1 MGEIMS
7 DTVHTAV
14 EARFVGLCPN
24 CDGEIAAGRLAVGLP
39 CDNCLPSPSPDPCA
53 ALAKR
58 GILAAYGRVCRLL
71 AEVTRFREFFAR
83 AVSSPPWSLQLSW
96 AKRVLLGRSFAI
108 LAPTGV
114 GKTTFGLA
122 MAAYLPARSYIIVP
136 TRLLVEELLRRL
148 AAFAPGKRI
157 VGFTGKRRERELIA
171 SGEFDVLI
179 TTSAFLQRNC
189 ELLLKAF
196 SSQDDPGGP
205 GIFIFVD
212 DVDSLLKASK
222 NVDRV
227 LSLLGF
233 SQDEIEAAMS
243 GEEVEKGPRG
253 VLVVSSAT
261 AQPRTKRVQLFQRL
275 LGFEVQR
282 PTTVLRNVVD
292 LEARVG
298 SPRDAVGRAVELV
311 KRFGPGAFVYVSQE
325 LGREGVERVIEAL
338 DSAGIP
344 PVSYEDFT
352 EEAQDDFRERRIWAA
367 VGISRGG
374 NPLVRGVDLP
384 EAVRYAV
391 FVGVPVILFPAEVDS
406 LAPGRLMG
414 LLLALRPVI
423 PSEEAES
430 DLEYLRRYLTLKE
443 EDLHRYPRI
452 RERLE
457 AIARVLRE
465 VLRDKGKLAKLHR
478 SGNVSLLERE
488 GRTFIA
494 VADAASYL
502 QASGRT
508 SRLSPWGLTRG
519 LSVLLWW
526 DEAAFRGLRRRLSVL
541 TAQEIEFQPL
551 ASADINALLQEID
564 HDRERL
570 RELRRGAPPKGVRE
584 LLRTSL
590 FIVESPNKART
601 IAAFFGRPQ
610 RRSLGEVTV
619 YEVTTGDRL
628 LLIAATM
635 GHLTD
640 LVEEGGIH
648 GVLELDGR
656 FVPVYGPIRTCRRCN
671 EQTTL
676 PRCPRCGGEPDVDK
690 LQTVRSLRELA
701 LEVDEVLVGTDPDA
715 EGEKIA
721 WDLYLALRP
730 FNPAIRRVEFHE
742 VTPRAIRAAL
752 ASPREVAAPLVS
764 AQIVRRVADRWV
776 GFSLSQHLQ
785 ARFGS
790 RSLSA
795 GRVQTPVLGWVIARE
810 EERRRRKGLI
820 VAALGGAEVRFE
832 FDDPAEA
839 REVFTRIRE
848 MRVER
853 VREAEEKVAPPPPF
867 STSTLLI
874 EASRGLRLPPGR
886 TMALAQALF
895 EAGLITYHRTDS
907 TRVSDAGLSLARRY
921 IAEAF
926 GEGYVRARRFGEG
939 GAHECIR
946 PTRPLPPEELRELLA
961 TGRVEFADS
970 RGAVRL
976 YELIWRRF
984 LASQMR
990 ETRVRKVTLR
1000 FSLDAFSQEVEFI
1013 VAVVEP
1019 GFDLVSPLPV
1029 VELPAE
1035 PALEPRACREIP
1047 AAPPLT
1053 QGELVALMRER
1064 GLGRPSTYA
1073 RIVETLLERRYVVER
1088 RGFLFPTRLGK
1099 EVHSY
1104 LAKRFPCWTGEEF
1117 TRELEA
1123 HMDAV
1128 EAGRIDYQQV
1138 LREIRSVV
1146 EESGRA

>member
-1 MGEIMS
+1 MS
-7 DTVHTAV
+7 DAVGTAV

-24 CDGEIAAGRLAVGLP
+24 CNGEIAAARLAAGLP
-39 CDNCLPSPSPDPCA
+39 CDNCLPGPSPDPCA

-58 GILAAYGRVCRLL
+58 GTLAAYGRVCRLL
-71 AEVTRFREFFAR
+71 AEATRFREFFVR
-83 AVSSPPWSLQLSW
+83 AVGFPPWSLQLSW

-122 MAAYLPARSYIIVP
+122 MAAYLPVPSYILVP
-136 TRLLVEELLRRL
+136 TRLLVEELSRRL

-157 VGFTGKRRERELIA
+157 VAFTGKRQERERIA
-171 SGEFDVLI
+171 AGEFDSLI
-179 TTSAFLQRNC
+179 TTSAFLQRNH
-189 ELLLKAF
+189 ELLLEGF
-196 SSQDDPGGP
+196 SARDGP
-205 GIFIFVD
+205 GDSGVFIFVD
-212 DVDSLLKASK
+212 DVDSLLKASR
-222 NVDRV
+222 NVDRL

-233 SQDEIEAAMS
+233 SPAEVEAALA
-243 GEEVEKGPRG
+243 GEEVAKAPRG

-261 AQPRTKRVQLFQRL
+261 AKPRAKRVVLFQRL

-282 PTTVLRNVVD
+282 PSTALRNVVD
-292 LEARVG
+292 LEGRVG
-298 SPRDAVGRAVELV
+298 SFEDGLARAVELV
-311 KRFGPGAFVYVSQE
+311 KRCGPGAFVFVSPDQ
-325 LGREGVERVIEAL
+325 GREGALRAVEAL
-338 DSAGIP
+338 NSSGIP
-344 PVSYEDFT
+344 AVLYEDF
-352 EEAQDDFRERRIWAA
+352 EGSREGFREGKVWAA
-367 VGISRGG
+367 VGIAHGQ
-374 NPLVRGVDLP
+374 NPLVRGVDIP

-391 FVGVPVILFPAEVDS
+391 FIGVPVISFPAEVTS
-406 LAPGRLMG
+406 LSPGRLMG
-414 LLLALRPVI
+414 LLLALRPLL
-423 PSEEAES
+423 PAEETER
-430 DLEYLRRYLTLKE
+430 DLEYLRRYLSLRE
-443 EDLHRYPRI
+443 EDLSRYPRI
-452 RERLE
+452 RARLE
-457 AIARVLRE
+457 GIAERLRE
-465 VLRDKGKLAKLHR
+465 VLGDDRALA
-478 SGNVSLLERE
+478 GLERTGTVSVFRRD
-488 GRTFIA
+488 GRLCLA

-508 SRLSPWGLTRG
+508 SRLSPWGLTKG
-519 LSVLLWW
+519 VSVLFWW
-526 DEAAFRGLRRRLSVL
+526 DEAAFRGLKRRLALLS
-541 TAQEIEFQPL
+541 AQEIEFAPL
-551 ASADINALLQEID
+551 ASVEIGELLREVD
-564 HDRERL
+564 RDRERL
-570 RELRRGAPPKGVRE
+570 RRLLRGEPPEETRE
-584 LLRTSL
+584 LLRASL
-590 FIVESPNKART
+590 FVVESPNKART
-601 IAAFFGRPQ
+601 IASFFGRPQ

-648 GVLELDGR
+648 GVLEFDGR

-671 EQTTL
+671 EQTTF
-676 PRCPRCGGEPDVDK
+676 PRCPRCGGEPDLDK
-690 LQTVRSLRELA
+690 SRIVAGLRDLA

-730 FNPAIRRVEFHE
+730 FNAAIRRVEFHE
-742 VTPRAIRAAL
+742 VTPRAIREAL

-790 RSLSA
+790 RNLSA

-820 VAALGGAEVRFE
+820 VAALGRAEVRFE
-832 FDDPAEA
+832 FDAPAEA
-839 REVFTRIRE
+839 REVFARIRE

-853 VREAEEKVAPPPPF
+853 VREIEETVAPPPPF

-874 EASRGLRLPPGR
+874 EAARGLRLPPGK

-926 GEGYVRARRFGEG
+926 GEDYVQTRRFGEG
-939 GAHECIR
+939 GVHECIR
-946 PTRPLPPEELRELLA
+946 PTRPLPPEGLRELLA
-961 TGRVEFADS
+961 TGRVELADA
-970 RGAVRL
+970 REEVRL
-976 YELIWRRF
+976 YGLIWRRF

-990 ETRVRKVTLR
+990 EARVRKAVLR
-1000 FSLDAFSQEVEFI
+1000 FSLDGFSREVGFI

-1035 PALEPRACREIP
+1035 LALEPRECREVP

-1073 RIVETLLERRYVVER
+1073 RIVETLLERHYVVER
-1088 RGFLFPTRLGK
+1088 KGFLFPTRLGR
-1099 EVHSY
+1099 EVHAY
-1104 LAKRFPCWTGEEF
+1104 LTQRFPRWTGEEF

-1123 HMDAV
+1123 HMDDV

-1146 EESGRA
+1146 EETGRA